1 MKRYWLKISRTN
13 EKYKCTDSEAQSISK
28 RIKKKKCTRRHI
40 MQKLQNTKGK
50 ETILKV
56 FKE

>member
-1 MKRYWLKISRTN
+1 
-13 EKYKCTDSEAQSISK
+13 
-28 RIKKKKCTRRHI
+28 

-56 FKE
+56 FKEWATPLKEQQFNDSRLLDGNSGNQKVE